1 MDWRSAVIE
10 TLYPRST
17 MGVLDS
23 IRRLFGRAENAM
35 NEADYAA
42 LDAVHRAEDRIDEA
56 TGGRYYDT
64 VEKAD
69 DEAGELLERLHLDSD
84 PGADDA
90 SVATDHR
97 DA

>member
-1 MDWRSAVIE
+1 
-10 TLYPRST
+10 
-17 MGVLDS
+17 MGLLDS

-42 LDAVHRAEDRIDEA
+42 MDAVHRVEDRLDDA

-69 DEAGELLERLHLDSD
+69 EEAGGLLERLHLDHE
-84 PGADDA
+84 PGEGDA
-90 SVATDHR
+90 PGR
-97 DA
+97 